1 MRAVDRTL
9 ALQVE
14 QAIVAE
20 RRAFAAATA
29 GTQDQAAVLPVA
41 GGHAIFTGHGLFS
54 NRVFGLGLT
63 EALSPADLDRI
74 ERFYAERSSPTA
86 IEVASVADPA
96 LLDLLAA
103 RRYRLR
109 RFRNIYAHGLAE
121 LVEQPVT
128 AIEIEPVTDRNRAAW
143 SAVLIEGFGY
153 RDQDQIALVEEWNDA
168 LLATPGLT
176 AFSALLD
183 GRPVGS
189 ASVLISGSAA
199 VLGGAATV
207 PRARRRGVQSA
218 LIAARLELAR
228 DSRCELA
235 VVTAD
240 PGGTSARNA
249 ERAGFDLVCTHAVL
263 SAPPDELEHDL

>member
-1 MRAVDRTL
+1 MTLRAVDPTL
-9 ALQVE
+9 ALRVE

-20 RRAFAAATA
+20 RRAFAASTA
-29 GTQDQAAVLPVA
+29 GTQDQAAALAVA

-54 NRVFGLGLT
+54 NRAFGLGLT
-63 EALSPADLDRI
+63 EALSAADLDRI

-86 IEVASVADPA
+86 IEVASIADPG
-96 LLDLLAA
+96 LLDLLAE
-103 RRYRLR
+103 RRYRLL
-109 RFRNIYAHGLAE
+109 RFRNIYGHGLAE
-121 LVEQPVT
+121 LAEPPVA
-128 AIEIEPVTDRNRAAW
+128 AIEIAPVTDRNRAAW

-153 RDQDQIALVEEWNDA
+153 RDPDQIALVEQWNDA

-189 ASVLISGSAA
+189 ASVLVSGSAA

-207 PRARRRGVQSA
+207 PRARCRGVQSA
-218 LIAARLELAR
+218 LIAARLQLAS
-228 DSRCELA
+228 DSRCDLA

-240 PGGTSARNA
+240 PGGTSARNS

-263 SAPPDELEHDL
+263 SAPLDELR